1 MDFEDMKS
9 SYADDQEAAS
19 DLKNKEEFDTGSA
32 TEGKEIQKKPEKSL
46 EAESTEEQKIELSS
60 ALHNEVLEK
69 LGIVKKQEQDIQEN
83 SERAKHE
90 DYLNKPGDL
99 QSSQVKNEIDK
110 AISENFD
117 KIQKMVKSGLIN
129 SVQGQNLKK
138 QVLRKAFDKLVETE
152 KVKRASQQP
161 SASYQTQ
168 NKNEVFEA
176 FNKNN
181 PNFFDSEGRK
191 EVLSY
196 LKSDNIALGK
206 DELNKISDI
215 IRTVEKTAIERYLK
229 KVSHEKTLRDSNE
242 IAKQK
247 LTANAQKSSF
257 GDKNLLRSF
266 TREQI
271 GKMSSAEFT
280 KYEPYIMEQLKKGL
294 IK

>member
-1 MDFEDMKS
+1 MDFEDTQS
-9 SYADDQEAAS
+9 SYADDQEVAS
-19 DLKNKEEFDTGSA
+19 DLKNKEEFDTGSVS
-32 TEGKEIQKKPEKSL
+32 ESKEIQEKL
-46 EAESTEEQKIELSS
+46 ERSMLTESTEEQKIELSS
-60 ALHNEVLEK
+60 TLHNEVLEK

-83 SERAKHE
+83 PERAKQE
-90 DYLNKPGDL
+90 DYLNKPNDL
-99 QSSQVKNEIDK
+99 QSSQVKNEIEK

-152 KVKRASQQP
+152 KIKRASQP
-161 SASYQTQ
+161 ALTLSGTQ

-176 FNKNN
+176 YNQNN
-181 PNFFDSEGRK
+181 PNFFDSDGRK

-196 LKSDNIALGK
+196 LKSDNIALGN

-215 IRTVEKTAIERYLK
+215 IRTVEKTAIERYLN

-271 GKMSSAEFT
+271 GKMSSSEFT